1 MHARIV
7 EHVTRREWGRRS
19 AEKSAGKGSMMAS
32 EWPYQPAVLDP
43 AGVVLFDRGHEA
55 FGVEPRGGIAVGDL
69 EKLGQRRP
77 AAPTLRE

>member
-1 MHARIV
+1 
-7 EHVTRREWGRRS
+7 
-19 AEKSAGKGSMMAS
+19 MMAS